1 MMFNAQQLAVV
12 RVVCQSLHLLHRL
25 RLFNGSDV
33 MHVNAWSVDA
43 FLQAQLAQAV
53 GTSEHLCSQQLP
65 PLVVQQSLVVLISAH
80 TLTIL
85 HHVVATAG
93 SPDTQAFPG
102 RPWVWVRAA
111 QHVAVGSQIPL
122 L

>member
-1 MMFNAQQLAVV
+1 VNFDMMFNAQQLTVGGIV
-12 RVVCQSLHLLHRL
+12 RQPLHLLHRL
-25 RLFNGSDV
+25 RLFNRSEV

-53 GTSEHLCSQQLP
+53 GTSEHLGSQQLP

-85 HHVVATAG
+85 Y
-93 SPDTQAFPG
+93 
-102 RPWVWVRAA
+102 R
-111 QHVAVGSQIPL
+111 
-122 L
+122 